1 VHRLLRLAPIVCLL
15 LLDPISLLEIN
26 GSEKDAG
33 RATLGRFTLPVCGYL
48 LRPGDLR
55 PRRTTNSIL
64 LEAARAPFL
73 LLPPRGIYF
82 WMCAKQRWRM
92 YGHCGRASRAA
103 PMRWPDASCILSHNG
118 AYWGAAGGCAR

>member
-33 RATLGRFTLPVCGYL
+33 RATLGRFTLPVCSQADGLPGICLHPGYL

-55 PRRTTNSIL
+55 PRRTTNAIPDYS
-64 LEAARAPFL
+64 
-73 LLPPRGIYF
+73 RG
-82 WMCAKQRWRM
+82 CLHLA
-92 YGHCGRASRAA
+92 
-103 PMRWPDASCILSHNG
+103 
-118 AYWGAAGGCAR
+118 